1 MGKSHKA
8 NRILKTLFIISF
20 IILIISVAIFLYI
33 KFFNKDVTSEWKTKT
48 TSVLSVK
55 YPSDYTVSNCFEY
68 PTIVDST
75 DDSKYETVNETSV
88 YIHKE
93 NVKIM
98 ISSYKGNPTFE
109 NGLCTAFYDSGRW
122 ISANGAT
129 LKEYRTKIL
138 GKINRVFDFQEGTA
152 VYGMIEKGNE
162 EFSPNDGISI
172 CSSDNEC
179 VFVRYL
185 VEGENLY
192 NKEFD
197 TIQGIINSVKVDFS
211 KF

>member
-1 MGKSHKA
+1 MEKRGKA
-8 NRILKTLFIISF
+8 NKVLLLMLLVLVVITAFILLYLKIFTKNIS
-20 IILIISVAIFLYI
+20 S
-33 KFFNKDVTSEWKTKT
+33 DWETET